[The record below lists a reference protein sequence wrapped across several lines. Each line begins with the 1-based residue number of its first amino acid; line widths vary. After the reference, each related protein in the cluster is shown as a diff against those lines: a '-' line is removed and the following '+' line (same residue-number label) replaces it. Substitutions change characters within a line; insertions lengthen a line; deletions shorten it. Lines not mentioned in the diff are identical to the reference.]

1 MIRTATLL
9 PALIL
14 AFGLAGS
21 SLAMAA
27 GSHAGGGQASQNH
40 PLQGHPARDTG
51 NDSCNTPAD
60 CSQGQ

>member
-40 PLQGHPARDTG
+40 PQQGHPARDAG
-51 NDSCNTPAD
+51 NYTCNTPSE
-60 CSQGQ
+60 CPSGR

>member
-27 GSHAGGGQASQNH
+27 GSTSSHQASQNH
-40 PLQGHPARDTG
+40 PLQGHPARDAG
-51 NDSCNTPAD
+51 NYTCNTPSD
-60 CSQGQ
+60 CPQAR